1 MSEHGH
7 HCPFLNRAD
16 SRCAENLKIDQLDH
30 AFEYC
35 FDVYAA
41 CPVYLDL
48 LIERKT
54 KNADTA
60 PRSNTKPLM
69 HVNRMSLQR
78 TESPNVSRIVQVT
91 VRRSLAH
98 RNA

>member
-1 MSEHGH
+1 MSDHGH
-7 HCPFLNRAD
+7 HCPFLNRTD
-16 SRCAENLKIDQLDH
+16 SRCGEHLKIDRLDH

-48 LIERKT
+48 LIERRT
-54 KNADTA
+54 KSADTQA
-60 PRSNTKPLM
+60 TPSM
-69 HVNRMSLQR
+69 QVNQPVLQR
-78 TESPNVSRIVQVT
+78 MGTPHVSRIVQVQ
-91 VRRSLAH
+91 VRRSLAY

>member
-1 MSEHGH
+1 MSELGH

-16 SRCAENLKIDQLDH
+16 SRCAEHLKIDRLDH
-30 AFEYC
+30 AFEFC

-48 LIERKT
+48 LIERRT
-54 KNADTA
+54 KSADRLEEPAAQTLPA
-60 PRSNTKPLM
+60 VQHNRTP
-69 HVNRMSLQR
+69 HVSG
-78 TESPNVSRIVQVT
+78 IVQVQ
-91 VRRSLAH
+91 VRRRTLAY